1 MRSHT
6 KIFLFSIGYVTI
18 KNLKYVKRY
27 PYTLFSG
34 TFMSTLI
41 EIMVMRANKK
51 IKKYEELWIK
61 IRDLIR
67 SIPKNSDD
75 YDEQDIWIKFNLDND
90 LPLN

>member
-6 KIFLFSIGYVTI
+6 KIFLFTIGYVAI

-51 IKKYEELWIK
+51 IKKYEEL
-61 IRDLIR
+61 
-67 SIPKNSDD
+67 
-75 YDEQDIWIKFNLDND
+75 
-90 LPLN
+90 